1 MVATACCGVRGSSNQ
16 GRPRPQTRDVVFWGI
31 ISITIQAV
39 SGLHTPFTSQLR
51 ANHAQRCSREA
62 GRGPERAKRAA
73 LRWPGHGPSGRGG
86 APAKVQVGGRFTPR
100 KTQQT
105 VTQQSGRRSGGREG
119 PKDAFGGVGRLEG
132 GGRARPLPPRP
143 PSLPIFSIAIQASG
157 STPRDSGECVEACWG
172 GEKWRGGGG
181 EGEGGRVRGG
191 STL

>member
-1 MVATACCGVRGSSNQ
+1 MRGSSNQ

-105 VTQQSGRRSGGREG
+105 VAQQPGRRSGGREG
-119 PKDAFGGVGRLEG
+119 PKDAFGGVGRAGRGGEG
-132 GGRARPLPPRP
+132 KAHGLCRSDRRVCPFFR
-143 PSLPIFSIAIQASG
+143 SRFR
-157 STPRDSGECVEACWG
+157 PRDPHHVTQESVWRRAG
-172 GEKWRGGGG
+172 GEKSGG
-181 EGEGGRVRGG
+181 EAVERVRGAG
-191 STL
+191 